1 MKDFVTIGKSLFVI
15 ITTLQAAYK
24 WKKSDMKM
32 GKAASMLLVFNALIV
47 ALVTIYKHTSKTIA
61 PLVVLQALSNYSA
74 YLVFVVLITYV
85 DSEAIEKIRKKWSIA
100 MSGMHVAWWLVIVVG
115 YKLCKCK
122 EDSVYPISFVISDA
136 LFFVTYYFLWELKK
150 MSLDKVWGDKISGSD
165 LKVKE
170 LFEV

>member
-1 MKDFVTIGKSLFVI
+1 
-15 ITTLQAAYK
+15 
-24 WKKSDMKM
+24 
-32 GKAASMLLVFNALIV
+32 
-47 ALVTIYKHTSKTIA
+47 
-61 PLVVLQALSNYSA
+61 
-74 YLVFVVLITYV
+74 
-85 DSEAIEKIRKKWSIA
+85 